1 MLNTACLCWRWV
13 NLFIYILLINV
24 LGFGVMWLD
33 KAMAKAGKYKYRVPE
48 SRIFLIALAGGALG
62 VFIGMD
68 LFKHKTK
75 KLKFTIIIPAIIIL
89 QLIVLRML
97 L

>member
-48 SRIFLIALAGGALG
+48 SRILLIALAGGALG

>member
-1 MLNTACLCWRWV
+1 MCWRWV

>member
-1 MLNTACLCWRWV
+1 
-13 NLFIYILLINV
+13 
-24 LGFGVMWLD
+24 MWLD